1 MLINVFFVNNG
12 RFRGHFPGPENC
24 IFSGLNFWYICLE
37 SNFENLIFW
46 SLFKES
52 VVFAIHALVGNKLRS
67 ILSLLGIT
75 IGIFAI
81 IMVFTIVD
89 SLEQNLRKSVQSL
102 GNDVVFIQKWP
113 WTFGPNYPWWKY
125 MNRPLPDYNELDYV
139 LENCNGAQAAAFII
153 SGNGTIKHGSSSIEN
168 VGIICASHQYDK
180 VKNFDIAE
188 GRYFTEVESSSGRP
202 VGIIGDVLAKVL
214 FPNESPIGQTVK
226 VRGAKVT
233 VIGVFKKEG
242 ESILGGSPDT
252 QVLVP
257 VNFARGLIDIRDEE
271 VDPQIMVRAKP
282 GVNNDELISELTGLM
297 RSLRRLR
304 PLEEENF
311 ALNQTSLIS
320 NEFDS
325 LFNVVGIAGWVIGG
339 FSILVGG
346 FGIANIMFVSVKE
359 RTNIIGIQKSLGAKN
374 YFILMQ
380 FLFESVF
387 LSLIGGFFGLMIVY
401 LITLLAGDSIGMEIQ
416 LSRSNV
422 ILGFTI
428 SILIG
433 VVSGFVPAYGASQ
446 LDPVEA
452 IRSS

>member
-1 MLINVFFVNNG
+1 LV
-12 RFRGHFPGPENC
+12 
-24 IFSGLNFWYICLE
+24 
-37 SNFENLIFW
+37 FW

-52 VVFAIHALVGNKLRS
+52 VIFALQALIGNKLRS

-75 IGIFAI
+75 IGIFAV

-125 MNRPLPDYNELDYV
+125 MNRPVPDYKELNYILD
-139 LENCNGAQAAAFII
+139 NCDGAQAAAFMVYA
-153 SGNGTIKHGSSSIEN
+153 STTIKHQSSSIEN
-168 VGIICASHQYDK
+168 VTVICASHQYDR
-180 VKNFDIAE
+180 VKNFEIAD
-188 GRYFTEVESSSGRP
+188 GRYFTDVESASGRP
-202 VGIIGDVLAKVL
+202 VAVIGDVLARVL
-214 FPNESPIGQTVK
+214 FPNQSPLGQTIK
-226 VRGAKVT
+226 VRGAKVM

-252 QVLVP
+252 QVLLP
-257 VNFARGLIDIRDEE
+257 VNYARSLIDVNDEDL
-271 VDPQIMVRAKP
+271 DPQIMVRAKD
-282 GVNNDELISELTGLM
+282 GITNDELISELTGLM
-297 RSLRRLR
+297 RSRRRLN
-304 PLEEENF
+304 PLEEEDF

-320 NEFDS
+320 NQFDS
-325 LFNVVGIAGWVIGG
+325 LFDVVGIAGWIIGG

-387 LSLIGGFFGLMIVY
+387 LSVIGGFIGLLIVY
-401 LITLLAGDSIGMEIQ
+401 LLTLLAGDSMGMEIQ
-416 LSRSNV
+416 LSKSNI